1 MEYAGPILIVA
12 LVIVQHWMTGRFLTE
27 LERDNP
33 DKYKE
38 VWPVTESLLAAIYP
52 IRFGLLYMIPSTY
65 EYWDLGPNGLRLA
78 KQVKAFTWFVLAMI
92 LLALGF
98 LVASIF

>member
-1 MEYAGPILIVA
+1 
-12 LVIVQHWMTGRFLTE
+12 MTGRFLTE

-38 VWPVTESLLAAIYP
+38 VWPVTESLLASIYP
-52 IRFGLLYMIPSTY
+52 VRFGLLYMIPGTY

-78 KQVKAFTWFVLAMI
+78 KQVKVVTWFFVAMI
-92 LLALGF
+92 LLALGLF
-98 LVASIF
+98 VASIY